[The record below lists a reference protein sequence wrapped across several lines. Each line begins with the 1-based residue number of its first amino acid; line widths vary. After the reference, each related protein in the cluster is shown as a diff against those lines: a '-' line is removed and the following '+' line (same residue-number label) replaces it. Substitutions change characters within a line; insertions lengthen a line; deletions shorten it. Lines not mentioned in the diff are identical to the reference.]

1 MFEQKSNVLLT
12 SHHNSKLEDR
22 PNPAMICLVQLV
34 NHIFGLVSIVGPMY
48 YQLRW
53 ERGKKLFEI
62 LRIGAIRYRSN
73 QILDFRQSSLKL
85 GLKIGF
91 VERIF

>member
-1 MFEQKSNVLLT
+1 MLLT
-12 SHHNSKLEDR
+12 SHHNSKLEDC
-22 PNPAMICLVQLV
+22 PNPAMICLVQLG

-53 ERGKKLFEI
+53 ERGKKIFEI
-62 LRIGAIRYRSN
+62 LLIVAIRYRSN
-73 QILDFRQSSLKL
+73 QILDFWHSSLKL
-85 GLKIGF
+85 GLEIGF